1 MSDFPGITKTSGVNP
16 HIGTSVSTDKK
27 DGAASRQDAG
37 FAAPTTPVSQLVK
50 RATLLANQ
58 GPPIDETR
66 LTQIARAIALGEYQ
80 LDLERLAQAIIN
92 FDRGA

>member
-1 MSDFPGITKTSGVNP
+1 MNDFLGITKASGVNT

-27 DGAASRQDAG
+27 QGATSKQDQDLALP
-37 FAAPTTPVSQLVK
+37 ATPVSQLVK
-50 RATLLANQ
+50 RATMLANQ